1 MLLQKQTLM
10 ELICLLQRS
19 RITDTLQAVW
29 FIYFAYEMHLWAF
42 EVLSLISWIC
52 VVIVL
57 FVYISMFISNTD
69 RWGYCA
75 KIMDVNM
82 MI

>member
-29 FIYFAYEMHLWAF
+29 FIYFAYEMHL
-42 EVLSLISWIC
+42 
-52 VVIVL
+52 
-57 FVYISMFISNTD
+57 
-69 RWGYCA
+69 
-75 KIMDVNM
+75 
-82 MI
+82 